1 MTCVLSVHTVT
12 NFEEFVLIFFIFK
25 YDANKTEKDLV
36 SKTALNASCL
46 NQNIHTTVYE
56 LMRCLNL
63 NSPRN
68 KQAL

>member
-25 YDANKTEKDLV
+25 YDANKTEKDLE
-36 SKTALNASCL
+36 SKTALNARCL

-56 LMRCLNL
+56 LMRCLNF